1 MGQTAIVNEFVDDKE
16 AQFNFIQTWNSNNNG
31 AVQNENENSTENNS
45 YDEDGDN
52 NN

>member
-16 AQFNFIQTWNSNNNG
+16 AQFNFIQTWNSNNG